1 MDNLENKDII
11 LTNSK
16 YEILNNLKNKLLD
29 VKIMNKKEFI
39 DEYFGKVDERSI
51 YYLVKEGYT
60 YEVAKMYLDNFLF
73 DEELYNKLDSANLI
87 IKNPLFKKSFNRL
100 VLHNIILDNF
110 YLNKIDCPIVNI
122 DLNNNSY
129 KPKLY
134 KYKTIEDEI
143 NHTALSIISLLNV
156 TDIKKIHLVNVGSE
170 YEKPIKRIFSF
181 YNIPINLNCKKS
193 IYGTK
198 ICSDFISMLDHSLEE
213 AVAILLNDDV
223 SNAILDVVNKYRFAE
238 FDETIKYIIIEELK
252 TKKISLEKLDKAVDV
267 KTIDEIDD
275 EYYFILNCNQGSFP
289 KIYKDEDYLSDK
301 DKKKIGLLTSLD
313 LNIYEK
319 NKTLKIIH
327 NYRNIKLSYIE
338 NNKGEEMYKSSILT
352 DLKEEESVT
361 DLFNKSNIYNK
372 LRLASYLDDYIKFN
386 LKDENLEILYNN
398 YKDIPY
404 LKYDNKYKTVD
415 KELFKKYINNTIS
428 LSYTSLDNFYKCQFR
443 YYLNNVLKLEEF
455 EEKFSAYLGSLFHH
469 VLQNA
474 FTSDFDFDKCFNDY
488 IKDKEFNNM
497 EKFFINKLRTDL
509 LLIINVINEQD
520 SEGELNESLYEEN
533 IRIDKSKELNIV
545 FKGFVD
551 KIKYSKIDKVASIID
566 YKTGTPVINL
576 NNCYYGLDLQ
586 LPIYLYLLK
595 HHKYLYDYDVAG
607 FYLQHILPKIE
618 NYKSGVD
625 YEIDRKTK
633 YKLQGYSNSNVDIIS
648 KFDKTYTDSKI
659 ITSLKITK
667 SGEFYSNSKI
677 LSNEQMDNLVKL
689 VDKKIDEAIEKIE
702 KRDFEIN
709 PKVID
714 KKNGCDFCPYKDIC
728 YKKEEDI
735 KYLDQVNYKEFL
747 GGEENA

>member
-1 MDNLENKDII
+1 MDDLENKDII

-39 DEYFGKVDERSI
+39 DEYFGKVDERGI

-213 AVAILLNDDV
+213 AVDILLDDDV
-223 SNAILDVVNKYRFAE
+223 SNAILDVVNKYRFVE

-327 NYRNIKLSYIE
+327 NYRNVKLSYIE

-352 DLKEEESVT
+352 DLKEEESIT

-386 LKDENLEILYNN
+386 LKDENLEVLYNN

-474 FTSDFDFDKCFNDY
+474 FASDFDFDKCFNDY

-497 EKFFINKLRTDL
+497 EKFFINKLRNDL

-551 KIKYSKIDKVASIID
+551 KIKYSKTDKVASIID

-595 HHKYLYDYDVAG
+595 HHKYLHDYDVAG

-648 KFDKTYTDSKI
+648 KFDKNYADSKI